1 MAATVDSHEC
11 REKERTLQLPLISSY
26 PFTLVTMGLC
36 SGLGFGDGC
45 IVSSTD
51 PGPGPTGIYAY
62 GGMSY
67 EWAEMWLGLDARYTC
82 NTDCTLSTYCDA
94 EDGSGQFFA
103 RRVEWRAHISGLA
116 AYDTST
122 FVYFHIEGR
131 TIGSGSW
138 SEVLEIIVQAV
149 ADANG
154 NYITPWVFV
163 PFETGT
169 NTYEYRLQVGSEVS
183 FSSTLGGP

>member
-116 AYDTST
+116 ANASHVRNTEPTLCMLRTSSS
-122 FVYFHIEGR
+122 I
-131 TIGSGSW
+131 TITGCFSVSCISSGLNRPNS
-138 SEVLEIIVQAV
+138 SIV
-149 ADANG
+149 
-154 NYITPWVFV
+154 F
-163 PFETGT
+163 
-169 NTYEYRLQVGSEVS
+169 L
-183 FSSTLGGP
+183 